1 MRREAELA
9 KREANLASPGAE
21 DALVQA
27 AIQASLAES
36 TPGAADVTAKS
47 VVQAPGQTNNNCIV
61 IDDDDAES
69 DEVPGAKRA
78 RTDAFDGP
86 NSTAGAV
93 VLTRPGG
100 RAASSCR

>member
-21 DALVQA
+21 DASIQA

-47 VVQAPGQTNNNCIV
+47 VAQAQPGDTINNCIV

-78 RTDAFDGP
+78 RTDAP
-86 NSTAGAV
+86 
-93 VLTRPGG
+93 TRKEREKAISG
-100 RAASSCR
+100 RSC